1 MEGRTGKVTQGVHY
15 KSMRWVSILAGA
27 VFLKGLWLIPIP
39 VRGYMLHESAA
50 IRKRMGWVN

>member
-1 MEGRTGKVTQGVHY
+1 MHY

-50 IRKRMGWVN
+50 IRERMGWVN